1 MPKPS
6 ISAIALVAFLVGALS
21 PAADA
26 FVPQLMIRAARSAK
40 ATCESVSLS
49 PIAYSNSCGKAAFL
63 QWSWIECILLVLL

>member
-6 ISAIALVAFLVGALS
+6 ISAVALVGFLVGALS

-49 PIAYSNSCGKAAFL
+49 QITYSNSCGKASFL
-63 QWSWIECILLVLL
+63 Q